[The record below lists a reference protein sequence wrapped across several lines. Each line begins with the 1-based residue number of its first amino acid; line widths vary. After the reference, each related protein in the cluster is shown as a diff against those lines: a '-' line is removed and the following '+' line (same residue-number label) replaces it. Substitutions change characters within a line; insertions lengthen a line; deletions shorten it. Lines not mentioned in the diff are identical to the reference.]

1 MESKTWHDIFLEALH
16 KKFPKKLQLT
26 KELMQLLELEREAV
40 YRRIRKEVSFSTQEM
55 AKIVTAW
62 GISLDE
68 ISGINSEQ
76 FSFQMMPMNYLNPSK
91 QEQDF
96 MKRIIKSMH
105 LFQNEPDAEIMDIC
119 NKIPHSLLAGFEYLN
134 RFYFFKWK
142 YLYGNDT
149 ALTPYS
155 GVTFSKTEKRL
166 MADYYNA
173 IKHIPNS
180 SFIWDHQII
189 EYLLSDIRYFHSIYM
204 ITDAEKELIKKD
216 LYALLDYMFDVA
228 NKGCYPETQNK
239 VNLFISQLNVET
251 NYTYT
256 LAPRANICF
265 VIVFEIYEIFSF
277 NAEMV
282 SKFLAW
288 MQLKKKTSTQ
298 ISEVDAKSRIDFFKK
313 QRKLVDNL

>member
-1 MESKTWHDIFLEALH
+1 MESKTWHDIFLDALH
-16 KKFPKKLQLT
+16 KKFPNKMQLT

-40 YRRIRKEVSFSTQEM
+40 YRRLRKEVSFSTQEM
-55 AKIVTAW
+55 AKIVTTW
-62 GISLDE
+62 SISLDE

-76 FSFQMMPMNYLNPSK
+76 FSFQMMPMNYLKPSK
-91 QEQDF
+91 EEQSF
-96 MKRIIKSMH
+96 MKDIIKSML
-105 LFQNEPDAEIMDIC
+105 LFQKEPNAEIMDIC

-149 ALTPYS
+149 TITPYS

-204 ITDAEKELIKKD
+204 ITDAEKALIKKD

-239 VNLFISQLNVET
+239 VNLYISQLNVET

-256 LAPRANICF
+256 LAPHANICF
-265 VIVFEIYEIFSF
+265 VIVFEVYEIFSF
-277 NAEMV
+277 NDEMV
-282 SKFLAW
+282 SKFMSW
-288 MQLKKKTSTQ
+288 MQLKKKTSIQ